1 MDARAVCLGF
11 EGDLVSIENEKE
23 MEFVDNIASGSL
35 SRSDNI
41 FIGLIDRL
49 KDGEFAW
56 SDGTYFNSSVYNNW
70 YGNQP
75 NGGAE
80 YCGVYELNRK
90 GWHDYSCS
98 IRYFDFGY
106 ICKKRKGGL
115 LFSVTILN

>member
-1 MDARAVCLGF
+1 MNARAVCLGF

-56 SDGTYFNSSVYNNW
+56 SDGTPFNSSVYNNW
-70 YGNQP
+70 GDTQP
-75 NGGAE
+75 NGRE
-80 YCGVYELNRK
+80 YCGVYELTDK
-90 GWHDYSCS
+90 GWHDYPCY
-98 IRYFDFGY
+98 RYFAFGY

-115 LFSVTILN
+115 LFSVTIIN